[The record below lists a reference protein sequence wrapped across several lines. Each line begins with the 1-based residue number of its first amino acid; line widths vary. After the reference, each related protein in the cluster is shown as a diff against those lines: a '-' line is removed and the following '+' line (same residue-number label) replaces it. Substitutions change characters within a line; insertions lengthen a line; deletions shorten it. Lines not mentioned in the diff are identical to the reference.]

1 MNNIHRKSTGCIEV
15 ITGSMFSGKSEELIR
30 RIKRAEYAKQ
40 KTVVFK
46 HSIDK
51 RYHENNVVSHAKN
64 EIAAYAV
71 SDIKSM
77 KDIVNITGA
86 VVVGI
91 DEVQFF
97 GTAIVEFVKEMADR
111 GKRVIAAGLDT
122 DFRGEPFEPM
132 PYLMAIAEK
141 VDKLHAICSVCG
153 AEASKTQRII
163 NGESAMYNEPVI
175 MVGANEKYE
184 PRCRECHEI
193 KSDKK
198 NKKIIFIVG
207 SDTDAGKSYV
217 TSNIIKKRLKE
228 GKKIICLKPVET
240 GLENFPDYIGSDT
253 LNYAEILGKKIED
266 INYYFFNKPL
276 SPHKAAQAD
285 GKEIDIE
292 FLKKKIESE
301 SEKFEEVYIEGAGG
315 LLVPFKEDF
324 TYLDLIISFRKK
336 AEVII
341 VGKNVLG
348 GINHTLLTYEVL
360 RENGVK
366 IKEIVMNNI
375 KRSDNK
381 ELIDGN
387 IESVQKSVNCTVIS
401 NEYYEIKFCS

>member
-1 MNNIHRKSTGCIEV
+1 MNSIHRKSTGWIEV

-51 RYHENNVVSHAKN
+51 RYHENNVVSHARN

-71 SDIKSM
+71 SDILSM
-77 KDIVNITGA
+77 RDIVDITGA
-86 VVVGI
+86 TVVGI

-97 GTAIVEFVKEMADR
+97 GIGIVEFIKEMADK

-141 VDKLHAICSVCG
+141 IDKLHAICAVCG
-153 AEASKTQRII
+153 AEASRTQRLI
-163 NGESAMYNEPVI
+163 NGEPAKQSDPVI
-175 MVGANEKYE
+175 MVGANEAYE
-184 PRCRECHEI
+184 PRCRECHEVRRE
-193 KSDKK
+193 KTKE
-198 NKKIIFIVG
+198 KIFFIVG
-207 SDTDAGKSYV
+207 SDTNAGKSYV
-217 TSNIIKKRLKE
+217 TSNIIRKKIKE
-228 GKKIICLKPVET
+228 GKKIFCLKPVET
-240 GLENFPDYIGSDT
+240 GLENFPDYIGSDSM
-253 LNYAEILGKKIED
+253 NYAEILGKTIRD
-266 INYYFFNKPL
+266 INCYFFNKPL
-276 SPHKAAQAD
+276 SPYKAAMED
-285 GKEIDIE
+285 GKKIDINII
-292 FLKKKIESE
+292 KNRIESE
-301 SEKFEEVYIEGAGG
+301 SELYDELYIEGAGG
-315 LLVPFKEDF
+315 LLVPFKENY
-324 TYLDLIISFRKK
+324 TYLDLIIEFRKK

-375 KRSDNK
+375 EKNENK
-381 ELIDGN
+381 ELIEGN
-387 IESVQKSVNCTVIS
+387 IDSVKKSVLCEVVP
-401 NEYYEIKFCS
+401 NEYYEL

>member
-1 MNNIHRKSTGCIEV
+1 MNNLHRKSTGCIEV

-30 RIKRAEYAKQ
+30 RVKRAEYAKQ
-40 KTVVFK
+40 KVVVFK

-51 RYHENNVVSHAKN
+51 RYHENNVVSHARN

-71 SDIKSM
+71 SNIKSM
-77 KDIVNITGA
+77 RDIVNITGA
-86 VVVGI
+86 LIIGI

-97 GTAIVEFVKEMADR
+97 GRGIVEFIKEMADA

-132 PYLMAIAEK
+132 PYIMAIAEK

-153 AEASKTQRII
+153 AEASRTQRII
-163 NGESAMYNEPVI
+163 NGEPALYSEPII
-175 MVGANEKYE
+175 MVGANEEYE
-184 PRCRECHEI
+184 PRCRECHEL

-217 TSNIIKKRLKE
+217 TSNIIKSRLKL
-228 GKKIICLKPVET
+228 GKRVICLKPIET
-240 GLENFPDYIGSDT
+240 GLENFPDYKGSDT
-253 LNYAEILGKKIED
+253 LNYAEILGRKVEE

-276 SPHKAAQAD
+276 SPYAAAKLD

-292 FLKKKIESE
+292 LLRKKIEIE
-301 SEKFEEVYIEGAGG
+301 SDKFEEVYIEGAGG
-315 LLVPFKEDF
+315 LMVPFRENF
-324 TYLDLIISFRKK
+324 TYLDFIISFRKK
-336 AEVII
+336 AEVILI
-341 VGKNVLG
+341 GKNVLG

-360 RENGVK
+360 IENGIK

-375 KRSDNK
+375 KRSENK

-387 IESVQKSVNCTVIS
+387 IEAIKRSVNCTVIS
-401 NEYYEIKFCS
+401 NEDYEL